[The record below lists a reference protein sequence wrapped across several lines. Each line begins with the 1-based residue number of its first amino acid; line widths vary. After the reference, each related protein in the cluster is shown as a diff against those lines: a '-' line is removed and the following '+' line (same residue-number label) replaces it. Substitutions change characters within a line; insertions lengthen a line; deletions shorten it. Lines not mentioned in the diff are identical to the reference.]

1 MRSMTIRT
9 THSEVLEATEHLPD
23 GATLLIHGFGWDE
36 YERLL
41 VDLGHSPH
49 LRVSYDGGNL
59 RIVSISPEHE
69 DYATAIEGLIL
80 TFCDDTEIT
89 LEGRG
94 RATWRQQA
102 LEKGVEADAC
112 YYIQNA
118 KRIIGKRKIALA
130 EDPPPDLAIEIDLST
145 EARHKF
151 PIYAALGVPEIWRYD
166 GELIQFYLLRDG
178 DYVEASTSEVLPG
191 LPRDLL
197 IESLNVN
204 KTEGQTAARKYLREE
219 IRQKRS

>member
-9 THSEVLEATEHLPD
+9 THTEVFEAAEHLPD
-23 GATLLIHGFGWDE
+23 GATLLIHGFDWDE

-41 VDLGHSPH
+41 DDLGHSPH
-49 LRVSYDGGNL
+49 LRLSYDSGSL

-69 DYATAIEGLIL
+69 EYATAIEGLIL
-80 TFCDDTEIT
+80 TFCDESEIT

-94 RATWRQQA
+94 RATWRKQTLA
-102 LEKGVEADAC
+102 KGVEADAC

-118 KRIIGKRKIALA
+118 QRIIGKRNIDLSG
-130 EDPPPDLAIEIDLST
+130 DPPPDLVVEVDLST

-151 PIYAALGVPEIWRYD
+151 PIYAALGVPEIWLYD
-166 GELIQFYLLRDG
+166 GEVIQFHLLRNG
-178 DYVEASTSEVLPG
+178 HYVEASASEALPG

-197 IESLNVN
+197 IESLNRN
-204 KTEGQTAARKYLREE
+204 KTQGQTAARRFLRQNMH
-219 IRQKRS
+219 RVP